1 MTFVGI
7 VGLLLA
13 LASAYVVQPWES
25 REKSVVF
32 VTLFLLH
39 TAASIAYYY
48 VALSIGADAIMYY
61 NDPYA
66 IYGNYWGLGTL
77 FVVHLVQYTR
87 ELIGGTM
94 LDHFMLFQAIGF
106 WGIMFMVK
114 TFEEIFQELNVSRP
128 VLVFLVLFLPGLHF
142 WTGAIGKDAPLFLAV
157 ALSVWAVMRIGK
169 RFPMFALAVVI
180 MMLFRPHIALLALGS
195 LTLAILIDARTRLWI
210 KGAILGVILLG
221 LGSVVAGVEA
231 TFMLDLNSA
240 ESMADFLTRN
250 VSVESGADEGIV
262 EGGFL
267 MKLISLLFRPF
278 FIDAQDIMG
287 FVASGENLV
296 LVLIFGYLLWNIGVL
311 SKLFMKVMYLR
322 FSIIFFVA
330 LTILLALVNFNV
342 GLGLRQK
349 MMVMPC
355 VLALLV
361 SIIGVKLARHS
372 TAKLAPGHGHH
383 PAAAQLVQTVR

>member
-13 LASAYVVQPWES
+13 LASAYVARPWES

-48 VALSIGADAIMYY
+48 VALSIGADAIMYFD
-61 NDPYA
+61 DPYG

-77 FVVHLVQYTR
+77 FVVHLVQYMR

-106 WGIMFMVK
+106 WGIIFMAK
-114 TFEEIFQELNVSRP
+114 TFDEIFQELDVSRP
-128 VLVFLVLFLPGLHF
+128 VYIFLVLFLPGLHF
-142 WTGAIGKDAPLFLAV
+142 WTGAIGKDAPLFLGV
-157 ALSVWAVMRIGK
+157 ALSVWAMMRIGK
-169 RFPMFALAVVI
+169 RFPVFALAVAI

-210 KGAILGVILLG
+210 KGAILGVIFLG

-231 TFMLDLNSA
+231 TFMLDLSSA

-250 VSVESGADEGIV
+250 VSVESGADAAIV
-262 EGGFL
+262 EGGF
-267 MKLISLLFRPF
+267 MVKLVSLLFRPF
-278 FIDAQDIMG
+278 FIDAQDMMG
-287 FVASGENLV
+287 YVASAENLV
-296 LVLIFGYLLWNIGVL
+296 LALIFGYLVWNIGLV

-322 FSIIFFVA
+322 FSVIFFVA

-355 VLALLV
+355 VLALFV
-361 SIIGVKLARHS
+361 SIVAVKLVRRQAGQ
-372 TAKLAPGHGHH
+372 LVPVQGYH